1 VAIAL
6 VQVGTAAEELVASVT
21 LDAGDGWATPTAGN
35 LLVLWHTGRGD
46 VTPVT
51 PAGWTAHPDGL
62 VELLDGFGV
71 SLQEV
76 ARMSWKVSDGTE
88 SSITVTVTNADR
100 HRISVAEFSGVSGYD
115 AASSQPAANGT
126 AINAGSVP
134 PTSGAEALIVGGVA
148 VNVTDSPNSVT
159 PDSGWTE
166 LTDLMINDFK
176 PLHWFAY
183 RVVASASGT
192 YAPSG
197 VVTGAAVDYGGQ
209 SLAFLGTGGAPDPDP
224 EPPPYVPPEPGQAIV
239 EIYVDD
245 PDGYRWDVAQWDEAA
260 WAEAEWVS
268 ITEWCIFADV
278 TWGADRPDAGILAD
292 QVAGNWVIETHDPD
306 RVLDPANDES
316 QFYPHLVPELPI
328 RINHNSRTVR
338 TGQVSIITYSHERE
352 GGRISASDAV
362 SRTSRA
368 DVPPG
373 TALGDTF
380 LERVT
385 DAIDGAGI
393 DLWVAFPSGELM
405 DRPLASADIDARRS
419 VWQRISEAARELLA
433 VPWVDRDGHIRV
445 TEWDQD
451 TDRGLVIGSDQMVDL
466 TPWVSHD
473 GLYSV
478 VRALDSDEVT
488 IAEAAAAPLP
498 PYGERVYE
506 RTEPTIDAVDWVTR
520 VLADRQGAVLRYRP
534 GTIRAWTAAQN
545 DALVDME
552 LMDVI
557 TLSYPET
564 DPPIEV
570 RARVLG
576 ARVRVTDRTKRYPA
590 VLTRWEW
597 TLLTTLVPSVPL
609 IADGEADLT
618 YLVSDEDGTTYLY
631 PG

>member
-1 VAIAL
+1 VAVTL
-6 VQVGTAAEELVASVT
+6 VQSAHSPTGSTVTLGASPTPGNTLLAWITNRSVAAGMPPGFTSIASVSN
-21 LDAGDGWATPTAGN
+21 ATGFTRY
-35 LLVLWHTGRGD
+35 GR
-46 VTPVT
+46 
-51 PAGWTAHPDGL
+51 
-62 VELLDGFGV
+62 
-71 SLQEV
+71 
-76 ARMSWKVSDGTE
+76 M
-88 SSITVTVTNADR
+88 
-100 HRISVAEFSGVSGYD
+100 
-115 AASSQPAANGT
+115 
-126 AINAGSVP
+126 
-134 PTSGAEALIVGGVA
+134 
-148 VNVTDSPNSVT
+148 
-159 PDSGWTE
+159 
-166 LTDLMINDFK
+166 
-176 PLHWFAY
+176 AY
-183 RVVASASGT
+183 RVVESGDGTAWVSSETNDRVTLMEWAGDYAGVASSQNTVAASTTMDAGGSVG
-192 YAPSG
+192 PSAG
-197 VVTGAAVDYGGQ
+197 DEVVIVGGAAIANSDGGIG
-209 SLAFLGTGGAPDPDP
+209 SVAITPDAGVTELTETNHNNGSEAPVHWLGYRQVPSSAGFYSVGGTNAASEAYCGVTVVIVGDAADPDVD
-224 EPPPYVPPEPGQAIV
+224 PPPEYEAPEPGQAIV

-245 PDGYRWDVAQWDEAA
+245 PDGYRWDVAQWDEAT
-260 WAEAEWVS
+260 WAEAAWVS

-316 QFYPHLVPELPI
+316 PFYPHLVPELPI

-380 LERVT
+380 LERVA
-385 DAIDGAGI
+385 DAINGAGI
-393 DLWVAFPSGELM
+393 DLWVAFPAGELM

-445 TEWDQD
+445 TEWDED
-451 TDRGLVIGSDQMVDL
+451 TDRGLVIGSGQMVDL

-552 LMDVI
+552 LMDII